1 MAITCFSFRE
11 CPWSCNGWDAD
22 ILKGLL
28 AQHGNTK
35 PTVRWVTNLLKIQVR
50 FSRLISA
57 LAQGNHYMFYVW
69 SSWLQSHYWK
79 IYLSF
84 AKTLYSSLDS
94 YVYDMSCSARVRC
107 VDIQNRFLF
116 TEMSFFLDYLYT
128 NMLTCRQWW
137 PFSSQ
142 THHHASMAWGSDDVM
157 TTVRWFDNTTVIVG
171 RRWRYSLRCLAFG
184 LLLLWNHC
192 LSNQELKM
200 GFYDVRIYDKTDSN
214 NLQG

>member
-35 PTVRWVTNLLKIQVR
+35 PTARWVTNLLKIQVR

-69 SSWLQSHYWK
+69 SSWLQSHNWK

-116 TEMSFFLDYLYT
+116 TELSFFYYLYT
-128 NMLTCRQWW
+128 NMLKCRQWW

-171 RRWRYSLRCLAFG
+171 RRWSYSLRCLNC
-184 LLLLWNHC
+184 LWSIIAVKS
-192 LSNQELKM
+192 LFE
-200 GFYDVRIYDKTDSN
+200 
-214 NLQG
+214 

>member
-1 MAITCFSFRE
+1 MC
-11 CPWSCNGWDAD
+11 D
-22 ILKGLL
+22 LL
-28 AQHGNTK
+28 GYSLIIGK
-35 PTVRWVTNLLKIQVR
+35 FIWVLQKRYIHLYDV
-50 FSRLISA
+50 SDVLIS
-57 LAQGNHYMFYVW
+57 
-69 SSWLQSHYWK
+69 
-79 IYLSF
+79 
-84 AKTLYSSLDS
+84 KTDS
-94 YVYDMSCSARVRC
+94 YLRK
-107 VDIQNRFLF
+107 
-116 TEMSFFLDYLYT
+116 FFFFYYLYT

-171 RRWRYSLRCLAFG
+171 RRWSYSLRCLAFG

>member
-35 PTVRWVTNLLKIQVR
+35 PTARWVTNLLKIQVR

-69 SSWLQSHYWK
+69 SSWLQSHYLENLFEFCKNAIFIFMTCPMCWYPK
-79 IYLSF
+79 QILIYGS
-84 AKTLYSSLDS
+84 
-94 YVYDMSCSARVRC
+94 V
-107 VDIQNRFLF
+107 
-116 TEMSFFLDYLYT
+116 FFFYYLYT

-171 RRWRYSLRCLAFG
+171 RRWSYSLRCLDFG

>member
-35 PTVRWVTNLLKIQVR
+35 PTVRWVTNLLKIQLS

-116 TEMSFFLDYLYT
+116 TEVSFFYYLYT

-184 LLLLWNHC
+184 LLLLWNQ
-192 LSNQELKM
+192 LFE
-200 GFYDVRIYDKTDSN
+200 
-214 NLQG
+214 